1 LLETIKFGMNE
12 STGWRLPRE
21 VILLGVVS
29 MLMDMASEMLYP
41 IGPIYLTTVLG
52 ASIAWVGI
60 IEGVAE
66 AIAGL
71 SKGYFGALSDARGL
85 RRPFVTI
92 GYTLSALSKPLP
104 AIFPS
109 IAGVLG
115 SRMAD
120 RFGKGVRTAPRDALL
135 AGYVGPEQRGAAFGM
150 HRALDTLGAAIGPC
164 IALLYLAL
172 RPGAYREL
180 FLLAF
185 IPAILAAST
194 TLLVRERSFAPSSGA
209 ISLRESLRFWRAAPA
224 RYRAVVIWLALF
236 ALGNSSDIFLILRAR
251 EIGFNDTETITG
263 YILYNIVFAAVA
275 FPAGRASDR
284 LGRKAVISIG
294 LLLFAVVYAL
304 FALVP
309 LPGVVWGAFVLYGI
323 YAALTEG
330 VAKAW
335 IGDLVP
341 NERRGVAIGL
351 QTAIASLGALI
362 ASSWTGAL
370 WSAVGATIPLLTAA
384 SVAVVA
390 ALGIMIM
397 RDR

>member
-1 LLETIKFGMNE
+1 
-12 STGWRLPRE
+12 
-21 VILLGVVS
+21 
-29 MLMDMASEMLYP
+29 
-41 IGPIYLTTVLG
+41 
-52 ASIAWVGI
+52 
-60 IEGVAE
+60 
-66 AIAGL
+66 
-71 SKGYFGALSDARGL
+71 
-85 RRPFVTI
+85 
-92 GYTLSALSKPLP
+92 
-104 AIFPS
+104 
-109 IAGVLG
+109 
-115 SRMAD
+115 
-120 RFGKGVRTAPRDALL
+120 
-135 AGYVGPEQRGAAFGM
+135 M

-284 LGRKAVISIG
+284 LGRKAVFSIG

-370 WSAVGATIPLLTAA
+370 WSAVGATIPLLIAA